1 MTLNWLTSKTVREA
15 SSMHKHVLKLLHHQ
29 RDILSPKA
37 VSEVEASLADIQGA
51 IKSNVDKATLEK
63 KMENLEEVANQW
75 IKPYPNPS
83 YRENIEVLLVAL
95 AVAMGIR
102 TFFLQPFKI
111 PTASMQP
118 TLFGITAKNLLVET
132 SYQRPT
138 GMGAVKDWLGGAS
151 YLSFKANQE
160 GTFDG
165 ISKPLR
171 FLIFNVKQT
180 LWFAGKPHNLWFV
193 PDTGGGMPLQLGLP
207 QTLQAMFMSLP
218 PTPNERQEKSD
229 LENRMGIERGTTFHA
244 GDDVLK
250 MKIVSGDHLFI
261 DRVSYNFV
269 PPGRGDIVVFQT
281 SGIPEDMR
289 YHWGIPADEFYIKR
303 LVGLGG
309 ETLSLKQDYMMSGV
323 PGPGGIP
330 SDVPAGHLVVNGH
343 ELSASTPHFQN
354 LYSFSNPPQGATTLE
369 YKPDHY
375 YGHGM
380 IGNLASGNEFHV
392 RPDYFFV
399 MGDNTMNS
407 LDSRYWGDFPQDKV
421 IGKAFFIYWPLNQRF
436 GWSYH

>member
-1 MTLNWLTSKTVREA
+1 MR
-15 SSMHKHVLKLLHHQ
+15 KHVNKLLQHQ

-37 VSEVEASLADIQGA
+37 ISEVEASMKEIDDA
-51 IKSNVDKATLEK
+51 IAANADKAALEK
-63 KMENLEEVANQW
+63 KMENLEETANQW
-75 IKPYPNPS
+75 IKPYPNAAW
-83 YRENIEVLLVAL
+83 RENVEVLLVAL

-118 TLFGITAKNLLVET
+118 TLYGITSKNLLVET
-132 SYQRPT
+132 EYKKPT
-138 GMGAVKDWLGGAS
+138 GWGAVKDWVGGGS
-151 YLSFKANQE
+151 YLSFKADE
-160 GTFDG
+160 DGTFNG

-171 FLIFNVKQT
+171 FLIFNIKQT
-180 LWFAGKPHNLWFV
+180 LWFNGKPHNFWFV

-207 QTLQAMFMSLP
+207 QTLQAIFANLDADS
-218 PTPNERQEKSD
+218 QGSD
-229 LENRMGIERGTTFHA
+229 LEMRMGVPRGTSFHK

-250 MKIVSGDHLFI
+250 VKIISGDHLFI

-281 SGIPEDMR
+281 KGIPEER
-289 YHWGIPADEFYIKR
+289 REQFNIPPDEFYIKR

-309 ETLSLKQDYMMSGV
+309 ETLSLKQDYTVTGV
-323 PGPGGIP
+323 PRAGDL
-330 SDVPAGHLVVNGH
+330 SAGHLVVNGQP
-343 ELSASTPHFQN
+343 LSAATHHFEN
-354 LYSFSNPPQGATTLE
+354 LYSFSDPPRGTTTLE
-369 YKPDHY
+369 YHENRY
-375 YGHGM
+375 YGHAM
-380 IGNLASGNEFHV
+380 IGALAPGNEFHI

-421 IGKAFFIYWPLNQRF
+421 IGKAFFVYWPINQRF
-436 GWSYH
+436 GWGYH